1 MTTEQPTR
9 PARPPRPGPAFR
21 RAALGLPPDP
31 TAPDGGRSFPP
42 APRRESLRE
51 ALARIPDLDRE
62 PVDGELV
69 DGELVDGE
77 TVDGGWSGDR
87 LPDRG
92 TPAGRS
98 PSGEPGDDEPGD
110 DEPGDDE
117 PGDNEPG
124 DGEPTRG
131 LRSFASRLLNGPLP
145 EEFELRELP
154 AEPDHPVGR
163 TGRTGRVTGDV
174 PMAAAA
180 AGIAVAG
187 ASGAAGGNGRPA
199 VDLVVDEAELFT
211 EPSTAGSEGAG
222 GADRSGPGA
231 DLAPDAPDWL
241 VLAAAEEAVARGRRT
256 VRPPVAPWWR
266 RLLFGLTVTSLVASV
281 PVLGLVG
288 YRLVTESTD
297 GQFSSSVK
305 QPGDPGYE
313 EEVISTPTQLV
324 LHKDAEGRPVAA
336 TVLSLSGTDGG
347 GAVIHVPLQ
356 TEVRTPGYG
365 VDRIIRAFDVLA
377 DEPAYA
383 RQQVA
388 VQVAQLLNVGLDGV
402 VELDDRGW
410 AQLVEPVAP
419 LEIVNPDPVDLGGQ
433 VLDSGPIELA
443 AEEVGPYLAAEIPGE
458 SAFNRSLRHEA
469 VWAAWLEAVASSD
482 RDDVVPGERS
492 SGIGLF
498 ARSLAEGPV
507 TYAVVPVEPDPE
519 IDGLLRAD
527 FTSLNDIVLA
537 AVPMPDSPSPGAR
550 PTVRLLNGV
559 SAEEI
564 PAEILQTV
572 VQIGGAVTVV
582 GNGPSFGRE
591 DTTIIYADPELEG
604 YAELLAV
611 ALGGGSPRLDPEA
624 EDSVGLTVILGRDVV
639 DGASATTTR
648 PATSSGD
655 PAQTDPD
662 QDGAGPDSTDLDAVD
677 PDTDSG
683 GA

>member
-1 MTTEQPTR
+1 MTTEQPTH

-31 TAPDGGRSFPP
+31 AAPVGDATFPP

-51 ALARIPDLDRE
+51 ALARIPDLE
-62 PVDGELV
+62 PELADGELG
-69 DGELVDGE
+69 DHSPEADTPTGGSPGGE
-77 TVDGGWSGDR
+77 TGD
-87 LPDRG
+87 D
-92 TPAGRS
+92 TAE
-98 PSGEPGDDEPGD
+98 GEPA
-110 DEPGDDE
+110 
-117 PGDNEPG
+117 
-124 DGEPTRG
+124 RG

-154 AEPDHPVGR
+154 AEPEPPA
-163 TGRTGRVTGDV
+163 GRTGRVTADLPLAGAPAV
-174 PMAAAA
+174 AAA
-180 AGIAVAG
+180 
-187 ASGAAGGNGRPA
+187 GAAGGNGQGA
-199 VDLVVDEAELFT
+199 SDALLVDGDLFT
-211 EPSTAGSEGAG
+211 PRDAPAGGPTAGGDDG
-222 GADRSGPGA
+222 GDEHGPVA
-231 DLAPDAPDWL
+231 DLSPDAPDWL
-241 VLAAAEEAVARGRRT
+241 VLAAAEEAAARGRLA
-256 VRPPVAPWWR
+256 VRPPTVPWWR
-266 RLLFGLTVTSLVASV
+266 RVLFGLTVTSLVASV
-281 PVLGLVG
+281 PLLGLVG

-297 GQFSSSVK
+297 GQFSSSLK
-305 QPGDPGYE
+305 TPEDPGYE

-347 GAVIHVPLQ
+347 GAVVHVPLQ
-356 TEVRTPGYG
+356 SEVRTPGYG

-377 DEPAYA
+377 DEPGYA

-388 VQVAQLLNVGLDGV
+388 VQVAQLLNVGIDGV

-419 LEIVNPDPVDLGGQ
+419 LEIVNPDPVDLGGR

-443 AEEVGPYLAAEIPGE
+443 ADEVGPYLAAEIPGE

-469 VWAAWLEAVASSD
+469 VWAAWLDAVAASD

-519 IDGLLRAD
+519 IEGLLRVD
-527 FTSLNDIVLA
+527 FTTLNDIVLA

-559 SAEEI
+559 SAGEI

-582 GNGPSFGRE
+582 GNGPSFGRD

-604 YAELLAV
+604 YAELLQV
-611 ALGGGSPRLDPEA
+611 ALGGGSTRLDPEA

-648 PATSSGD
+648 PATASTD
-655 PAQTDPD
+655 PVDPDRDGTLPDPTDPD
-662 QDGAGPDSTDLDAVD
+662 AVDPDTVD